1 MTGHSDSHD
10 LDRFVTAQ
18 SGVYDQALAEL
29 SAGRKR
35 THWMWFVFP
44 QFAGLGHSTM
54 SQRYAI
60 ESIAEAKAY
69 LAHPVLGARLRQC
82 VEAMLS
88 VKAKSAHDILGY
100 PDDLKFRSS
109 MTLFSSVAGHGSPF
123 AQAIDRFFEGEPDR
137 KTLELVGNAKG

>member
-1 MTGHSDSHD
+1 MDADPHD
-10 LDRFVTAQ
+10 LERFVTAQ
-18 SGVYDQALAEL
+18 ANVYDQALSEVT
-29 SAGRKR
+29 AGRKR
-35 THWMWFVFP
+35 THWMWFIFP
-44 QFAGLGHSTM
+44 QFAGLGNSVM

-69 LAHPVLGARLRQC
+69 LDHPVLGPRLREC

-109 MTLFSSVAGHGSPF
+109 MTLFSAVSSENSPF
-123 AQAIDRFFEGEPDR
+123 HKAIDRFFEDQPDR
-137 KTLELVGNAKG
+137 KTQELLAANG